1 MPDKRQVAETSKE
14 AFRKLDPDKL
24 AETYR
29 GIINALGVLGE
40 ATSEAIATKM
50 KVKPDKVWKR
60 LDELRKNDILY
71 KPGTRKPLKS
81 GCHGFCWA
89 LTDKGKAL
97 VSISAAPPPGKTI
110 SDFSKALNQ
119 PTPSQNIQ
127 QTLF

>member
-1 MPDKRQVAETSKE
+1 MSKNKVAQTSVE

-60 LDELRKNDILY
+60 LKELMDNGLLY

-81 GCHGFCWA
+81 GCNGFCWA
-89 LTDKGKAL
+89 LTEKGKLL
-97 VSISAAPPPGKTI
+97 VSVPAAPPAGKTI
-110 SDFSKALNQ
+110 ADFSRAFNQ
-119 PTPSQNIQ
+119 AKMSDNTVNR
-127 QTLF
+127 LF